1 MAQFIGRVQGNRKE
15 ETKLGHKTSGLR
27 TECNGY
33 KIGVK
38 CLARYNKEA
47 DRDEVEVYATNGSG
61 YGGLNKHIITIHD
74 GMFDE

>member
-33 KIGVK
+33 RIGVK
-38 CLARYNKEA
+38 CVARYNEKA
-47 DRDEVEVYATNGSG
+47 GRDEIEIYITNGSG
-61 YGGLNKHIITIHD
+61 HGGLHKHIATAWD
-74 GMFDE
+74 GMFDK